1 MKLYRIFFLFLFI
14 GISLSVRAEV
24 ERFFF
29 TDLDVKDGLSQQT
42 VTAIFQDTDGYMW
55 FGTRSGLNRYDGY
68 GFMVYRK
75 DYDNVHSLSG
85 NHIMDVI
92 QDYSRMG
99 GDSAGIEPPRL

>member
-55 FGTRSGLNRYDGY
+55 FGETR
-68 GFMVYRK
+68 
-75 DYDNVHSLSG
+75 H
-85 NHIMDVI
+85 
-92 QDYSRMG
+92 
-99 GDSAGIEPPRL
+99 